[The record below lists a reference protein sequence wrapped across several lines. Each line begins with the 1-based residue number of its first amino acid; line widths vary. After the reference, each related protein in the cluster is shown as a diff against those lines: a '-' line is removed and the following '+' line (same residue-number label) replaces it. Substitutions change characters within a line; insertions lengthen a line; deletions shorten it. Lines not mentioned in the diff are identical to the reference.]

1 MPKKYLYLFVFA
13 ISVNLLLRLLAIQNY
28 NFAFTWDQARDLI
41 DLRRLVF
48 GYTPLLVGPTTG
60 LTGVFV
66 GPFWYYFNAPPFFLS
81 RGDPSSVVIWL
92 IASYLLTA

>member
-1 MPKKYLYLFVFA
+1 MSRKYLYLFL
-13 ISVNLLLRLLAIQNY
+13 ILLFFSFFLRLLAIANY

-48 GYTPLLVGPTTG
+48 GHTPLLVGPTTG

-81 RGDPSSVVIWL
+81 QGDPSSVVIWL